1 VLLDSEVIDYQ
12 QVDKKMPTKI
22 SRVMLS
28 VYFTYFDQREIDNL
42 LAPFY
47 TMNRIELI
55 TPLSIGRSDSYEEYS
70 LD

>member
-1 VLLDSEVIDYQ
+1 MLLDCEVIDYQ
-12 QVDKKMPTKI
+12 QVDKKMTTKI
-22 SRVMLS
+22 NRVMLP
-28 VYFTYFDQREIDNL
+28 VYFKYLDQREIDNL

-55 TPLSIGRSDSYEEYS
+55 TPSSIGHSDSYEEYS

>member
-22 SRVMLS
+22 SRVMLP
-28 VYFTYFDQREIDNL
+28 VYFKYFDQREIDNL

-55 TPLSIGRSDSYEEYS
+55 TPSSIGRSDSYEEYS